1 MRTQPPK
8 KVYVTVDSDFD
19 PTGYMQ
25 PRQITWSD
33 GRVFQI
39 DAIRDF
45 RPLDVLEGTRS
56 GGCYT
61 VLIKGEERL
70 LFFEKTSAIHA
81 SRFGRWFVE
90 CP

>member
-8 KVYVTVDSDFD
+8 KVYVSVTSDFD

-25 PRQITWSD
+25 PRQIIWSD
-33 GRVFQI
+33 GRRFQI

-45 RPLDVLEGTRS
+45 RPLDALEGTRS

-61 VLIKGEERL
+61 VLIKGEERR
-70 LFFEKTSAIHA
+70 LFFEKTSGIHA